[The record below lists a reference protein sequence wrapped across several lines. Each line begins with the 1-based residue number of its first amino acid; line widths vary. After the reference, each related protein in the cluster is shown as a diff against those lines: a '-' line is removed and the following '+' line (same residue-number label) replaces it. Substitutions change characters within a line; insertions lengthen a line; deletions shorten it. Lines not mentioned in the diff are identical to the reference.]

1 LSIAAT
7 LALGCGVAPTT
18 TVPVRHRTPPAPP
31 PPPPATARA
40 VATPT
45 PAPVAAA
52 TPPPVR
58 RFRLPNGLSVVLQ
71 ENHAAPV
78 VALQAWVQVGAADEP
93 PELAGIAHVFEHML
107 FKGTARR
114 GVGQIAREIES
125 AGGEINA
132 WTSFDQ
138 TVYHVVLASRFVET
152 GLDILADALQASAF
166 DPGELQRELKVVLE
180 EVKQGEDTPSR
191 VLSQALFSTAFAKHP
206 YRRPVIGT
214 AKTVKSFT
222 RDALV
227 AFFRRHYVARNV
239 TLVVVGDV
247 DGARV
252 EKRIEALFGKMA
264 PGDEKAAPP
273 ARARE
278 PEQRAPRVRVVS
290 SDVKEAQ
297 LALAF
302 HIPGVAHEDVA
313 ALDLAAV
320 LLGQGES
327 ARLSTTL
334 RRERQLV
341 SDAYAY
347 AYTPRDPGLFVVG
360 AALPPKELP
369 RATEA
374 LAAELFRLVEE
385 PVSQA
390 ELDKARAIVES
401 DTVYQKETVE
411 GQARKLGFFETVA
424 GGIEREAEYLR
435 AVREAT
441 PESIRAA
448 LARYLVR
455 ENLTLA
461 VLAPPSMAKPDYG
474 GKLLTRVD
482 RGRALAAERW
492 RPRRALPPSAMA
504 STGPVRVRL
513 PSGVR
518 LVVQRDPSVALV
530 AMRAVWPGGLRLED
544 EKTNGVGHLISQMLV
559 RGTVT
564 RPRDAVVH
572 ELESLA
578 GAIGGFSGRNS
589 TGLRVEALS
598 RHWDRALE
606 ILADCVLH
614 PSFDE
619 EELEKERRHVLE
631 EIRTRDDNVSSE
643 AFRLFQRALF
653 PKHPYR
659 LDVIGTTQSVTSLTR
674 RRVVDHYRQA
684 FPLDRLVISIVGD
697 VDPEAV
703 VERARA
709 LFGAEP
715 ALAAATAVAPSPRLE
730 PPRPPESPISVERK
744 RQKQQG
750 HIVYGF
756 LGTTLNDPDRYPLEV
771 LTTILSGQGGRL
783 FVELRDKRGL
793 AYRVS
798 AFHVEGVE
806 PGYFAVYL
814 ATSPQNLTVALD
826 GIRDELARAVA
837 APPSPEELDRAKR
850 YLVGA
855 HDISLQRKSALAA
868 QLAFHA
874 AYGLPDDEHLRYGER
889 VLAVTAADVQ
899 RVARRFLDPR
909 RAVTAIIR
917 PDERPPEP
925 ARPHPPAPPKRQK
938 SKPSP
943 KRAVAKSA
951 ARRPSGR

>member
-1 LSIAAT
+1 M
-7 LALGCGVAPTT
+7 
-18 TVPVRHRTPPAPP
+18 
-31 PPPPATARA
+31 
-40 VATPT
+40 
-45 PAPVAAA
+45 
-52 TPPPVR
+52 R

-71 ENHAAPV
+71 ENHTAPV
-78 VALQAWVQVGAADEP
+78 VAIQAWVQVGAADEP

-114 GVGQIAREIES
+114 GVGQIAREIET

-138 TVYHVVLASRFVET
+138 TVYHVVLASRFAET
-152 GLDILADALQASAF
+152 GLDILADALQSSTF
-166 DPGELQRELKVVLE
+166 DAGELQRELKVVLE
-180 EVKQGEDTPSR
+180 EVKQGEDSPSR
-191 VLSQALFSTAFAKHP
+191 VLSQALFSTAFTKHP

-214 AKTVKSFT
+214 AKTVKTFT
-222 RDALV
+222 REALL
-227 AFFRRHYVARNV
+227 AFFHRHYVARNV

-247 DGARV
+247 DSARL
-252 EKRIEALFGKMA
+252 EKRIEALFGKMP
-264 PGDEKAAPP
+264 PGDADAAPA

-278 PEQRAPRVRVVS
+278 PEQRVPRVRVVS
-290 SDVKEAQ
+290 SEVKEAQ

-302 HIPGVAHEDVA
+302 HVPGVAHEDVA

-327 ARLSTTL
+327 ARFATTL
-334 RRERQLV
+334 RRERQVV

-347 AYTPRDPGLFVVG
+347 AYTPRDPGLFVAG
-360 AALPPKELP
+360 AALAPKDLP
-369 RATEA
+369 RAAEA

-424 GGIEREAEYLR
+424 GGIEREADYLR
-435 AVREAT
+435 AVRETT

-461 VLAPPSMAKPDYG
+461 VLAPPSVAKPTASDFG
-474 GKLLTRVD
+474 DKILTRVE

-492 RPRRALPPSAMA
+492 RPRRALPPSAAA

-544 EKTNGVGHLISQMLV
+544 EKTNGVGHLISQLLV
-559 RGTVT
+559 RGTAT
-564 RPRDAVVH
+564 RPGDAVVH

-578 GAIGGFSGRNS
+578 GGIGGFSGRNS

-598 RHWDRALE
+598 RHWERALE
-606 ILADCVLH
+606 LLADCVLH
-614 PSFDE
+614 PSFSDD
-619 EELEKERRHVLE
+619 ELEKERRQILE

-643 AFRLFQRALF
+643 AFRLFQKALF

-659 LDVIGTTQSVTSLTR
+659 LDVIGTTESVTSLTR

-697 VDPEAV
+697 IDPETV

-715 ALAAATAVAPSPRLE
+715 APAPTAAPALKLE
-730 PPRPPESPISVERK
+730 PPRPPETPISVERK

-771 LTTILSGQGGRL
+771 LATILSGQGGRL
-783 FVELRDKRGL
+783 FVELRDKKGL

-814 ATSPQNLTVALD
+814 ATSPQNLGVALD

-837 APPSPEELDRAKR
+837 APPSAEELDRAKR
-850 YLVGA
+850 YLVGG

-874 AYGLPDDEHLRYGER
+874 AYGLPDDEHLRYAER
-889 VLAVTAADVQ
+889 VLAVTADDIQ
-899 RVARRFLDPR
+899 RVARRFLEPR
-909 RAVTAIIR
+909 HAVTAIIR

-925 ARPHPPAPPKRQK
+925 ARPHPPAPPKHPNPK
-938 SKPSP
+938 KGKPASKRS
-943 KRAVAKSA
+943 VAKSA
-951 ARRPSGR
+951 ARRSGGR

>member
-1 LSIAAT
+1 LSVVAT
-7 LALGCGVAPTT
+7 LALACGVTPTS
-18 TVPVRHRTPPAPP
+18 TVPARRQPPSTTASTPRAQRTS
-31 PPPPATARA
+31 A
-40 VATPT
+40 VAA
-45 PAPVAAA
+45 PAL
-52 TPPPVR
+52 R
-58 RFRLPNGLSVVLQ
+58 RFRLPNGLSVVIE
-71 ENHAAPV
+71 ENHVAPV
-78 VALQAWVQVGAADEP
+78 VALQAWVNVGSADEP
-93 PELAGIAHVFEHML
+93 PEFAGIAHVFEHML

-114 GVGQIAREIES
+114 GVGQIAREIEA

-152 GLDILADALQASAF
+152 GLDILADALQSSAF
-166 DPGELQRELKVVLE
+166 DADELQRELKVVLE

-191 VLSQALFSTAFAKHP
+191 VLSQALFSTAYARHP

-227 AFFRRHYVARNV
+227 AFFRRHYVARNM

-247 DGARV
+247 DGARL
-252 EKRIEALFGKMA
+252 EKRIAALFGKMA
-264 PGDEKAAPP
+264 PGDDKAALP
-273 ARARE
+273 ARTKE
-278 PEQRAPRVRVVS
+278 PEQRAPRLRVVA

-297 LALAF
+297 LSLAF
-302 HIPGVAHEDVA
+302 HVPGVAHEDVA

-327 ARLSTTL
+327 ARLTTTL
-334 RRERQLV
+334 KRERQLV

-347 AYTPRDPGLFVVG
+347 AYTPRDPGLFVAG
-360 AALPPKELP
+360 ASLAPKELP
-369 RATEA
+369 RAAEA

-385 PVSQA
+385 PVTQA
-390 ELDKARAIVES
+390 ELDKARAIIES

-435 AVREAT
+435 AVRHAT

-448 LARYLVR
+448 LGRYLTR

-461 VLAPPSMAKPDYG
+461 VLAPPSVAKDG
-474 GKLLTRVD
+474 FGDKLLARID
-482 RGRALAAERW
+482 RGRTLAADRW
-492 RPRRALPPSAMA
+492 RPRRALPPAVAA
-504 STGPVRVRL
+504 STAPVRVRL

-544 EKTNGVGHLISQMLV
+544 EKTNGVGHLISQLLV
-559 RGTVT
+559 RGTAT
-564 RPRDAVVH
+564 RPGDAVVR

-578 GAIGGFSGRNS
+578 GGIGGFSGRNS
-589 TGLRVEALS
+589 TGLRVEALA
-598 RHWDRALE
+598 RHWERALE
-606 ILADCVLH
+606 LLADCVLH
-614 PSFDE
+614 PRFADDE
-619 EELEKERRHVLE
+619 IEKERRQILE

-659 LDVIGTTQSVTSLTR
+659 LDVVGTAESVTGLTR
-674 RRVVDHYRQA
+674 RRIVDHYRDA
-684 FPLDRLVISIVGD
+684 MPLDRLVVSIVGD

-715 ALAAATAVAPSPRLE
+715 APSTATPARSAAPKLE
-730 PPRPPESPISVERK
+730 PPRAPDEPIFVERK

-750 HIVYGF
+750 HIVHGF
-756 LGTTLNDPDRYPLEV
+756 LGTTLHDPDRYALEV
-771 LTTILSGQGGRL
+771 LSTILSGQGGRL
-783 FVELRDKRGL
+783 FVELRDKKGL

-806 PGYFAVYL
+806 PGYFAVYI
-814 ATSPQNLTVALD
+814 ATSPENIQVALD

-837 APPSPEELDRAKR
+837 SPPSQEELDRAKR
-850 YLVGA
+850 YLVGG
-855 HDISLQRKSALAA
+855 HDISLQRRSALAA

-874 AYGLPDDEHLRYGER
+874 AYGLPDDEHLKYADR

-909 RAVTAIIR
+909 RSVTAIIR
-917 PDERPPEP
+917 PDDRPPEP
-925 ARPHPPAPPKRQK
+925 ARPHPPAPPKRDK
-938 SKPSP
+938 RPVP
-943 KRAVAKSA
+943 KRPVAKA
-951 ARRPSGR
+951 ARRAGGR